1 VRIVEEKK
9 EERNEEED
17 LIGLRTVEEMV
28 PR

>member
-1 VRIVEEKK
+1 VEEKK